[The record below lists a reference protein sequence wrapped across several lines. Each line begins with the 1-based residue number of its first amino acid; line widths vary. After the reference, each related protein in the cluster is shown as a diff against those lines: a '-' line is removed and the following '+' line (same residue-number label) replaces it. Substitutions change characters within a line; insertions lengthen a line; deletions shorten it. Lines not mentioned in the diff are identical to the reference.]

1 MIHDVVL
8 EGQRVRL
15 RPLRDDDVPLLFGW
29 FNDREVLHWLH
40 LSEDPPDLIGSLDAH
55 RERWERIR
63 DDGSQISWCI
73 ETTEGRPI
81 GDIGLLAI
89 HSTHHRAELG
99 ITIGVKDYW
108 SSGYGT
114 EAIGTLLGYAFGEMG
129 LRRVQLI
136 TDEDNARG
144 IRCYEKCGF
153 VREGLLR
160 EHRLRYGK
168 PLNMLI
174 MGALKEEWE
183 GKEVGSR
190 K

>member
-1 MIHDVVL
+1 MKHEIVL
-8 EGQRVRL
+8 ASERLRL
-15 RPLRDDDVPLLFGW
+15 RPMQDDDVSLTFGW

-40 LSEDPPDLIGSLDAH
+40 LSEDPPELMGSLEAH
-55 RERWERIR
+55 RERWERMR
-63 DDGSQISWCI
+63 DDATQITWCI

-89 HSTHHRAELG
+89 HPTHHRAELG
-99 ITIGVKDYW
+99 ITIGVKEYW
-108 SSGYGT
+108 SRGYGS
-114 EAIGTLLGYAFGEMG
+114 EAIQTLLRHAFDEMG

-160 EHRLRYGK
+160 AHRLRYDE
-168 PLNMLI
+168 PLNMVV
-174 MGALKEEWE
+174 MGVLREEWE
-183 GKEVGSR
+183 EAGSR